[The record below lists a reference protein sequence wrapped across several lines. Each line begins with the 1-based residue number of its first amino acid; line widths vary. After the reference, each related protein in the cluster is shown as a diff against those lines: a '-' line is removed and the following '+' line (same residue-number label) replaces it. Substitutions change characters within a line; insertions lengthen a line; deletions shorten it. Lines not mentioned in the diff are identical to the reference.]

1 MQRTAVRRAAK
12 KRGQKAGRRVNIALV
27 LTGGLCILIVLTG
40 LLIGVGQGPL
50 LQFLFGSGH
59 SLMMQSSPQETGGGA
74 LEDSIFPSTGSAGE
88 ESPSG
93 FDPGG
98 SDGKGGLTG

>member
-12 KRGQKAGRRVNIALV
+12 KRRHGARRGVNIALV
-27 LTGGLCILIVLTG
+27 LTGGLCILVVLIG
-40 LLIGVGQGPL
+40 LLIGVGQRPL
-50 LQFLFGSGH
+50 LRFLFGSGH

-74 LEDSIFPSTGSAGE
+74 LEDSISPSTGSASG

-93 FDPGG
+93 FHPGG
-98 SDGKGGLTG
+98 SNGEGGLTG